1 MNKSD
6 IATFLSGI
14 KMAVMATINSDG
26 SPHLS
31 PNWYYYDDHQL
42 FFVTT
47 KERKKFYNLERDQRM
62 SVCVYEP
69 PLASDYVVVQGTAN
83 VDDLVP
89 TSELWGIARLV
100 IERYVNDTVAV
111 TGANSTFQ
119 ATTEAVQGAQNE
131 VDAAIHLLQNNDI
144 AVLHCVSTYPTPPEE
159 LNLNVLKTF
168 QKNYP
173 NLIIGY
179 SGHETGLS
187 TTYAAV
193 ALGAKIVER
202 HITLARAMWGTDH
215 SASIEPQG
223 LKTLVS
229 NIRDIEVAMG
239 DGIKNITAG
248 ELPIREKLRRVQ

>member
-31 PNWYYYDDHQL
+31 PNWYYYDDQQL

-83 VDDLVP
+83 VDDLAP

-100 IERYVNDTVAV
+100 IERYVNAADVDNYIKRWKTEPRILV
-111 TGANSTFQ
+111 TITP
-119 ATTEAVQGAQNE
+119 
-131 VDAAIHLLQNNDI
+131 DKIH
-144 AVLHCVSTYPTPPEE
+144 TRP
-159 LNLNVLKTF
+159 
-168 QKNYP
+168 
-173 NLIIGY
+173 
-179 SGHETGLS
+179 GH
-187 TTYAAV
+187 
-193 ALGAKIVER
+193 
-202 HITLARAMWGTDH
+202 
-215 SASIEPQG
+215 
-223 LKTLVS
+223 
-229 NIRDIEVAMG
+229 
-239 DGIKNITAG
+239 
-248 ELPIREKLRRVQ
+248 